1 LLETSIRRKPDQLFG
16 PDRIGGHRRVSA
28 PGEVPIAVPGAQN
41 IRAADPLADSQWDSA
56 LEACPGASFFHGSG
70 WARVL
75 HDTYGFKPVYL
86 AAGGPGKLSSLLPVM
101 EVDSW
106 LTGRRGVS
114 LPFTDACEPLCPDA
128 DSGRRLFQ
136 EALLHA
142 ESRDWKYLE
151 CRGGRHL
158 LDGAP
163 SSTSFFGHRL
173 QLEGDEATLFS
184 RFDSSCQRAIRKA
197 EKSGLTVE
205 FSRDIEAVKI
215 FYGLLCK
222 TRRRH
227 GLPPQPYRFF
237 ENIHR
242 HVLAKG
248 MGWTA
253 LARSGRVPVAGAMY
267 FCFGETA
274 HYKFG
279 ASDEKYQQFRGN
291 NLVMWEAIKRFAA
304 ERLSVLDFGR
314 TSLGNEG
321 LRTFKQGWGAKESTM
336 DYIKYDLASRRFV
349 TAPDDAI
356 GWHNRVFSMLPGTIS
371 RLVGRNLY
379 KHVA

>member
-1 LLETSIRRKPDQLFG
+1 LLETSTRRKPDQFFG
-16 PDRIGGHRRVSA
+16 PGHTGEARRVSA
-28 PGEVPIAVPGAQN
+28 PGENPIAIPETGS
-41 IRAADPLADSQWDSA
+41 IRVADPLGDSQWDCE
-56 LEACPGASFFHGSG
+56 LEACRGASFFHGAG

-75 HDTYGFKPVYL
+75 HDTYGFTPVYL
-86 AAGGPGKLSSLLPVM
+86 ATGSPGKLGSLLPVM
-101 EVDSW
+101 EVNSW

-114 LPFTDACEPLCPDA
+114 LPFTDACEPLSPDVG
-128 DSGRRLFQ
+128 SGRQLFQ
-136 EALLHA
+136 EALMHA
-142 ESRDWKYLE
+142 ETRDWKYLE
-151 CRGGRHL
+151 CRGGREL
-158 LDGAP
+158 FEDAP
-163 SSTSFFGHRL
+163 ASTSFFGHRL
-173 QLEGDEATLFS
+173 QLEGNEATLFS

-242 HVLAKG
+242 HVLANG

-253 LARSGRVPVAGAMY
+253 LTHYGRVPVAGAMY
-267 FCFGETA
+267 FCFGTTA

-279 ASDEKYQQFRGN
+279 ASDEGYQQYRGN
-291 NLVMWEAIKRFAA
+291 NLVMWEAIRRFAG
-304 ERLSVLDFGR
+304 EGVSILDFGR

-321 LRTFKQGWGAKESTM
+321 LRAFKQGWGAKESTV

-349 TAPDDAI
+349 TASDDAI
-356 GWHNRVFSMLPGTIS
+356 GWHNRVFSMLPGGIS